1 MNKDMGWSLDI
12 VNVNGGVIVIGY
24 LIGVFGVWILCIL
37 LYEMVCCDVKKGFV
51 ILCIGGGM
59 GVVMCLEC

>member
-1 MNKDMGWSLDI
+1 MGWDFVV

-24 LIGVFGVWILCIL
+24 FIGVLGVCIL
-37 LYEMVCCDVKKGFV
+37 NILLFEMKCCEVKKGLV

-59 GVVMCLEC
+59 GVVMCLECL